1 MTTARSEA
9 KLLRQLAPVDAVE
22 QLVLDVDKAAAD
34 SQQARAEHQEGRAG
48 VRSLMDAG
56 KLAGAESLLTGL
68 PIGER
73 ERADMIGLIG
83 RRRQEAAKALEQA
96 ANDAD
101 NGQVDAAID
110 GYLQALTMDRQLSE
124 AAAAATLR
132 HLAAAAVVPVRIIKE
147 EEKKDL
153 EDWLDDFLDD

>member
-1 MTTARSEA
+1 MFDRFIRLARAKKALHEQRYLDALRQASDSVIATDRRAERIRLKAIDELVARARARLASGDVTTARSEA

-34 SQQARAEHQEGRAG
+34 SQQAREEHQEVRAEF
-48 VRSLMDAG
+48 RSLMDAG

-83 RRRQEAAKALEQA
+83 RRRQEA
-96 ANDAD
+96 
-101 NGQVDAAID
+101 
-110 GYLQALTMDRQLSE
+110 
-124 AAAAATLR
+124 
-132 HLAAAAVVPVRIIKE
+132 H
-147 EEKKDL
+147 
-153 EDWLDDFLDD
+153 